1 MSRGGAA
8 AAAAGAL
15 VAAVAGLA
23 QLALLFADWF
33 TVAPTGPTGP
43 TGSSALTAPATA
55 DGGGILNLLNTYDTG
70 AAGASGWDVLGAPAM
85 TPLLATV
92 GLGLLLPVVRRVGY
106 AAAALGVVTVVILVL
121 RVVSLGGDAAGAR
134 VTVELPAYLGV
145 ICAAAIAAGAWAARP
160 VRGT

>member
-1 MSRGGAA
+1 MSRRG

-33 TVAPTGPTGP
+33 TVAPTGA

-55 DGGGILNLLNTYDTG
+55 DDGGILNLLNTYDTG
-70 AAGASGWDVLGAPAM
+70 TAGASGWDVLGAPAM

-145 ICAAAIAAGAWAARP
+145 VCAAAIAAGAWAARP